1 MTGRRLRIGEAAA
14 RADVSV
20 RTLRHYEELGLLTPS
35 AHSPGGA
42 AATPRR
48 SWPAWPASASSRTCS
63 GSTSTRSGPC

>member
-20 RTLRHYEELGLLTPS
+20 RTLRYYEELGLLTPS
-35 AHSPGGA
+35 AEP

-48 SWPAWPASASSRTCS
+48 TWPAWPASASSRTCS